1 MIFLD
6 ENIIVPERERLRAM
20 RIHCR
25 HVGHDVGRQGMK
37 DINEVIPLLHQFRRP
52 TFFTRDRDFYHPSLL
67 HTGYCLIHLDVAFDE
82 VADYLRRFLRHTGFR
97 TQSQRM
103 GKIVRVHYSGINY
116 WQRDLSGERTFNW

>member
-20 RIHCR
+20 RVHCR

-67 HTGYCLIHLDVAFDE
+67 HAGYCLVHLDVAFDE
-82 VADYLRRFLRHTGFR
+82 VANYLRRFLRHTGFR

-116 WQRDLSGERTFNW
+116 WQRDLSKERTFNW

>member
-6 ENIIVPERERLRAM
+6 ENIIVPERERLRAS

-37 DINEVIPLLHQFRRP
+37 DINEVIPLLHSFRRT
-52 TFFTRDRDFYHPSLL
+52 TFFTRDRDFYDPTLL
-67 HTGYCLIHLDVAFDE
+67 HTGYCLVYMNTAVDE
-82 VADYLRRFLRHTGFR
+82 VADYVRRFLRHAEFR

-103 GKIVRVHYSGINY
+103 SKIVRLHQSGINY
-116 WQRDLSGERTFNW
+116 WQIDLKGERFLSW